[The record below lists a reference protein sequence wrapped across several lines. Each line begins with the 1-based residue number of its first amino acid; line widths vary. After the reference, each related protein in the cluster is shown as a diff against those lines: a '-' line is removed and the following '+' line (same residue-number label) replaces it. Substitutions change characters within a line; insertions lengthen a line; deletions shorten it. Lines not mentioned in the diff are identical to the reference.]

1 MKYFQNLIP
10 IRHFIFVWL
19 TQCDDLLPVFLSSL
33 LRDHA
38 KQLLE
43 KYIGKPFFNYVAD
56 QRQRMTVEDLE
67 LGVAWLQGHFHVIKH
82 IKDDA
87 PTVDWVLE
95 VARLAVMRLVV

>member
-1 MKYFQNLIP
+1 MFFSGSITSA
-10 IRHFIFVWL
+10 WL
-19 TQCDDLLPVFLSSL
+19 TQCAGLLTVSPSPP

-87 PTVDWVLE
+87 PSVDWVLE